1 MGTKHV
7 FWFTELGQNDNGM
20 VGKKCANLGELTKL
34 RMPVPR
40 GFAISVTAED
50 KFLEET
56 GARGEIRELVRRVGD
71 DELKDFNVQA
81 EVSRNMQAIIEG
93 KEIPPD
99 LAAAIVSCYEDLC
112 ARSGCVVA
120 VSVRSAG
127 VKSHPG
133 MYETYLNIR
142 GTQQVLQ
149 MVRKVWASIF
159 NHRTVSAAIQ
169 HGLRAED
176 SPSIGVGVVELV
188 NARGAGVCFT
198 VHPVTG
204 DPHTAVIESNWGLGE
219 SVVSGV
225 VNVDRHVIEGQRK
238 DDGRE
243 KDANS
248 AQRQWRLRGGG
259 ATRKA
264 GGLCD
269 HGRRSSGDSE
279 AGYGPGSTLQPP
291 PGHRMG
297 HRRGQAV
304 SGERA
309 PPSGQGCGRCGGSG
323 EDTRTKTQG
332 AVRQNSEEGDL
343 SVKGYFELAGET
355 GLGDES

>member
-225 VNVDRHVIEGQRK
+225 VNVDRHVIDKRSLK
-238 DDGRE
+238 VRE
-243 KDANS
+243 KTMGEKKMQIVPKGN
-248 AQRQWRLRGGG
+248 GV
-259 ATRKA
+259 
-264 GGLCD
+264 
-269 HGRRSSGDSE
+269 SE
-279 AGYGPGSTLQPP
+279 EEVPP
-291 PGHRMG
+291 EK
-297 HRRGQAV
+297 QAV
-304 SGERA
+304 YVITDEEAAEIVKLAMALEVHFNHPQDIEWAIDADRQFPGNVLLLQVRGVVGVEVREKTPEQKLKEQFAKIVKRA
-309 PPSGQGCGRCGGSG
+309 
-323 EDTRTKTQG
+323 T
-332 AVRQNSEEGDL
+332 
-343 SVKGYFELAGET
+343 
-355 GLGDES
+355 